1 MSFRVWS
8 AAKRSIYLGSALDAA
23 HRILWA
29 AGSSNLVVVCKG
41 PTTAVAGVE
50 RVLLPMHGPS
60 ALATAG
66 SGDVLAGILA
76 GTVSTMGVD
85 ESNWEL
91 LCSYAV
97 TVHSYAGY
105 AAAAQ
110 YGERSV
116 IATDLIDLYW

>member
-1 MSFRVWS
+1 
-8 AAKRSIYLGSALDAA
+8 
-23 HRILWA
+23 
-29 AGSSNLVVVCKG
+29 
-41 PTTAVAGVE
+41 
-50 RVLLPMHGPS
+50 MHGPS

-116 IATDLIDLYW
+116 IATDLIDLIGDAMQLASDEAFKELGIGNGSEE